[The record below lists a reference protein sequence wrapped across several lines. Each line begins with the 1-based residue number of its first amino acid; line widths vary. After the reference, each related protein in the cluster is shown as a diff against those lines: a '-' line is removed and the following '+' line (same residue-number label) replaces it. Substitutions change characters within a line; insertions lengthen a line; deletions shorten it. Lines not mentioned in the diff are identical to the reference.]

1 MIGEDGTKT
10 VEFSI
15 DGMHCE
21 RCVNTVEGALSSLGG
36 IDIFDV
42 TVGQARVSYLPQLIG
57 MDEIADA
64 IESSG
69 YNITTENKRQ
79 SRWGR
84 FIEKMIKSN
93 EKTFG
98 SGKLDCCTI
107 ISDQEKRDQM
117 KRTV

>member
-10 VEFSI
+10 VEYSI

-21 RCVNTVEGALSSLGG
+21 RCVSDVGSALSSLDG

-42 TVGQARVSYLPQLIG
+42 SVGHARISYLPQLISV
-57 MDEIADA
+57 DEIANA

-69 YNITTENKRQ
+69 YNINIENKRK
-79 SRWGR
+79 SRWDL
-84 FIEKMIKSN
+84 FIAKMIKSN

-117 KRTV
+117 KRTI

>member
-15 DGMHCE
+15 DAMHCE
-21 RCVNTVEGALSSLGG
+21 RCVNSVESALSGVDG

-42 TVGQARVSYLPQLIG
+42 SVGRARISYLPQLISI
-57 MDEIADA
+57 DEIASV

-69 YNITTENKRQ
+69 YDINTENKRK
-79 SRWGR
+79 SRWDL
-84 FIEKMIKSN
+84 FIAKMIKSN

-117 KRTV
+117 KRTI